1 MQIDNPLISIITPT
15 LNSSKYLRKTIDSV
29 KNQSYQNFEHIFI
42 DGGST
47 DNTISIIK
55 QYSEKSRIIS
65 EPDKGISDAFNKGI
79 RLAKGAIVGIINS
92 DDYYAENIF
101 QDIINAYLNSDKFS
115 ILHGSMC
122 LIAIKKKRFIKPRPF
137 PKLTFYIDMPV
148 YHPSVFVPK
157 KIYDDIGIFDLKY
170 KYSMDFDFLLRA
182 SKKGYK
188 FKNINKIVSYFRFG
202 GLANTNALKCHKEVL
217 NSQLGNNLN
226 PLVCR
231 TTYLLKVGVNRFKQL
246 FK

>member
-1 MQIDNPLISIITPT
+1 MQADNPFISIITPT
-15 LNSSKYLRKTIDSV
+15 LNSSKYIRETIDSV
-29 KNQSYQNFEHIFI
+29 NNQSYRNFEHIFI

-47 DNTISIIK
+47 DNTIPIIK
-55 QYSEKSRIIS
+55 KYSKKRRIVS

-79 RLAKGAIVGIINS
+79 RLAKGEIVGIINS

-101 QDIINAYLNSDKFS
+101 QHIINAYVDSDKFS

-122 LIAIKKKRFIKPRPF
+122 LIGIKKNRFIRPRPF
-137 PKLTFYIDMPV
+137 PGFTFYIDMPV
-148 YHPSVFVPK
+148 YHPTVFVPK

-182 SKKGYK
+182 SKKGCK
-188 FKNINKIVSYFRFG
+188 FKNINKIISYFRFG
-202 GLANTNALKCHKEVL
+202 GVANTNALKCHKEVL
-217 NSQLGNNLN
+217 NSQLENNLN
-226 PLVCR
+226 PVVCR
-231 TTYLLKVGVNRFKQL
+231 ATYLSKIAVNRFKQL